1 MTNEKRLAIALENLL
16 REHTSDSLK
25 ELCNR
30 TVDEL
35 VKTLPRE
42 FGGTKVSMEVR
53 SCGKGSAQLTA
64 PKHAVGSLS
73 INSKD

>member
-16 REHTSDSLK
+16 REHTPDSLK

-35 VKTLPRE
+35 VKSLPKER
-42 FGGTKVSMEVR
+42 GGTKVSMEAR
-53 SCGKGSAQLTA
+53 SRGKGTAQLTT
-64 PKHAVGSLS
+64 PKRAVGSLS
-73 INSKD
+73 VTPKG